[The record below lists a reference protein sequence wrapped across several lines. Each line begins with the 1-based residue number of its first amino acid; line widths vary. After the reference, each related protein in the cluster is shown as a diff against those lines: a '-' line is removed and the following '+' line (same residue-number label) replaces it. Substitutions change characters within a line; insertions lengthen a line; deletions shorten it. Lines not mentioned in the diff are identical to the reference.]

1 VLDAANGKPVVFR
14 ALDIGGDKA
23 LPYLRQ
29 PKEDNPAIGWRA
41 VRFALDRP
49 ALLRMQ
55 VRALLRAA
63 AGRELRVMIPMV
75 STVEEIEK
83 AREVVELEK
92 AGQAA
97 RGHGLPEKVLVGAMI
112 EVPSILMELDA
123 LMERVDFVSVGSN
136 DLLQFLFAADR
147 SNPLVASRYD
157 PLNVAA
163 LRALRRVVKAADTHE
178 VPVTLC
184 GEMAADPLGAMALIG
199 LGFRSISM
207 APAAIGPVKT
217 MILSLEYS
225 RVKGFIEERLE
236 PDRTGNL
243 RDDLRRFAELNSIE
257 I

>member
-1 VLDAANGKPVVFR
+1 MSAALRDVVV
-14 ALDIGGDKA
+14 A
-23 LPYLRQ
+23 
-29 PKEDNPAIGWRA
+29 A
-41 VRFALDRP
+41 V
-49 ALLRMQ
+49 
-55 VRALLRAA
+55 V
-63 AGRELRVMIPMV
+63 
-75 STVEEIEK
+75 
-83 AREVVELEK
+83 
-92 AGQAA
+92 
-97 RGHGLPEKVLVGAMI
+97 VLVGAMI

-207 APAAIGPVKT
+207 APAAIGPALAGGPDT
-217 MILSLEYS
+217 MVMAPPGSVDPTRSNVSGPFPVFFTTKVYSSVSPGLMTPSPLSVYTPSFCRS
-225 RVKGFIEERLE
+225 RLASGVRLMSAGSSSL
-236 PDRTGNL
+236 TGTAAPG
-243 RDDLRRFAELNSIE
+243 RRARGRPGARPSSTSATSRA
-257 I
+257 